1 MTLKNNSSM
10 KRMAICLS
18 ARAVW
23 CDAAAQETVPP
34 RFQGSDA
41 KRFYGAS

>member
-18 ARAVW
+18 ALAVW
-23 CDAAAQETVPP
+23 CGAAAQGTVPP

-41 KRFYGAS
+41 LSLIHI